1 MLTNILAAGTMVSAA
16 LAMSVLPSQAG
27 ESLPAGNLAVG
38 GLALGG
44 LAAIQLGNL
53 GAGQPLHGD
62 PFDRLTMLNT
72 TTLSAVNA
80 GISVRNRVYGPGT
93 GMISTGS
100 IQDIHLENVQ
110 GITNI
115 AVNTGINSN
124 IQQSVSVN
132 YVIRPPAK

>member
-16 LAMSVLPSQAG
+16 LAMFVLPSQAG
-27 ESLPAGNLAVG
+27 ESLPVG

-62 PFDRLTMLNT
+62 PFGRLTMLNT

-93 GMISTGS
+93 GTISTGS

-132 YVIRPPAK
+132 YVIRPPAE

>member
-16 LAMSVLPSQAG
+16 LAMFVLPSQAG
-27 ESLPAGNLAVG
+27 ESLPVG

-44 LAAIQLGNL
+44 LAAIQLENL

-62 PFDRLTMLNT
+62 PFGRLTMLNT

-80 GISVRNRVYGPGT
+80 GVFVRNRVYGPGT
-93 GMISTGS
+93 GTISTGS

-132 YVIRPPAK
+132 YVIRPPAE

>member
-1 MLTNILAAGTMVSAA
+1 MLTKILAAGTMVSVA

-27 ESLPAGNLAVG
+27 ESLPFSD
-38 GLALGG
+38 
-44 LAAIQLGNL
+44 LAAIQLQNL

-62 PFDRLTMLNT
+62 PFGGLTMLNT
-72 TTLSAVNA
+72 TTLSAVNT
-80 GISVRNRVYGPGT
+80 GVFVRNRLFGPGT

-115 AVNTGINSN
+115 VANTGINSN

-132 YVIRPPAK
+132 YVIRPPAD

>member
-1 MLTNILAAGTMVSAA
+1 MLTKILAAGTMVSAA

-27 ESLPAGNLAVG
+27 ESLPAGNLA
-38 GLALGG
+38 LGG
-44 LAAIQLGNL
+44 LAPVQLQNV
-53 GAGQPLHGD
+53 GAGGAGGSLDGD
-62 PFDRLTMLNT
+62 FFLRLTQVNT

-80 GISVRNRVYGPGT
+80 GVFVRNRVFGAGAGTIGT
-93 GMISTGS
+93 GP

-115 AVNTGINSN
+115 IVNTGINSN

-132 YVIRPPAK
+132 YVIRPPAE